1 MSYSDDELREYFERP
16 ENRRRR
22 DGDESGRGGKGG
34 SGTGAWQNAE
44 VRPRTPIGRY
54 WFTRLKDPKK
64 AAAASIVSWMFIVL
78 LAGTLGLGG
87 YFLSLLGDIPPTR
100 EIENPEFQLATV
112 AYTADGV
119 ELQRYAYQ
127 NRSWATYEEIS
138 PHVINALWAT
148 EDHRFYEHWGI
159 DMRGLFIAVPVSI
172 LKGDPRGASTIT
184 QQLARNLYNKRIGR
198 RVTVSRK
205 LKEMV
210 TAVQLERRYTKEE
223 IMEMYLNTVDFGYPA
238 FGIESAARMY
248 FGKQPRD
255 LTLLESAT
263 LVGMLQGT
271 SLYHPVN
278 NPENARR
285 RRNVVL
291 SQMERRGVVEPGT
304 TAELADN
311 PVETSY
317 RSEAI
322 TSSIAPYFAEY
333 VRRQLETWAERSG
346 YDIYEDGLI
355 VYTTID
361 SRLQKMAATAVD
373 SVATCLQA
381 VADYEWSDE
390 GDDELVWSLNMCDYL
405 EFDDDSWSERYR
417 QNPTL
422 IRNIQVDTE
431 RYQALRRSG
440 MERSEVF
447 KRLDANEAYMDS
459 LKAAKHR
466 LEAGFVAMDPQT
478 GYVKAWVGGREITR
492 DWYDHVATARRQ
504 PGSTFKP
511 FVYTAAIDN
520 GYSPYYQLP
529 DDSVKYVDPITEV
542 EWNPTNF
549 TEISGRMMTLREAL
563 AHSVNT
569 VTAQLIL
576 EVGPPQVAFYAKR
589 MGIDTPLV
597 EVPALALGTSDVT
610 LLDMTQAYSTFANGG
625 LRYEPTVIS
634 RIEDRQGNVLFEANT
649 PPREALSE
657 VTAYTMTDMLRA
669 VIREGSGIRIVAGE
683 YQLGQYDLA
692 GKTGTTQ
699 DAADT
704 WFMMIH
710 PDLVMGAWV
719 GFNDPRFRFR
729 TNYWGQG
736 ARTALHVVGT
746 FFRDAAAEDSLFV
759 TKASRFPAPSVYG
772 APENYFEPAGPDSLG
787 AMQDS
792 TLLSPDA
799 ERRRR
804 VDW

>member
-1 MSYSDDELREYFERP
+1 MSYSDDELRDYFERP

-22 DGDESGRGGKGG
+22 DGDESGRGGKG
-34 SGTGAWQNAE
+34 SWRDDE
-44 VRPRTPIGRY
+44 IRPRTPIGKY
-54 WFTRLKDPKK
+54 WFHRLGDPKK
-64 AAAASIVSWMFIVL
+64 AAAASIISWMAIVPV
-78 LAGTLGLGG
+78 AGALGLGG
-87 YFLSLLGDIPPTR
+87 YFLSLIDELPPTR

-112 AYTADGV
+112 AYTADGE

-159 DMRGLFIAVPVSI
+159 DMQGLLIAVPVSI

-184 QQLARNLYNKRIGR
+184 QQLARNLYNTRIGR

-271 SLYHPVN
+271 SLYHPVR
-278 NPENARR
+278 NPESARR

-291 SQMERRGVVEPGT
+291 SQMERRGVVERGT
-304 TAELADN
+304 ALRLAEE

-322 TSSIAPYFAEY
+322 TSSLAPYFAEY
-333 VRRQLETWAERSG
+333 VRRELETWASHSG

-390 GDDELVWSLNMCDYL
+390 GDEELVWSTNMCDYL
-405 EFDDDSWSERYR
+405 SFEDDSWSERYR
-417 QNPTL
+417 KNPTL

-431 RYQALRRSG
+431 RYQAMRRRG
-440 MERSEVF
+440 MERSEIF
-447 KRLDANEAYMDS
+447 RLLDENEAYMDS

-520 GYSPYYQLP
+520 GWSPYYQLP

-569 VTAQLIL
+569 VTAQLML
-576 EVGPPQVAFYAKR
+576 EVGPSTVAFYAKR
-589 MGIDTPLV
+589 MGIDTPLT
-597 EVPALALGTSDVT
+597 EFPSLALGTSDVT
-610 LLDMTQAYSTFANGG
+610 LLDLTQAYSTFANGG

-657 VTAYTMTDMLRA
+657 ATAYTMTDMLRA

-710 PDLVMGAWV
+710 PDLVMGAWM
-719 GFNDPRFRFR
+719 GFNDPRYSFR

-746 FFRDAAAEDSLFV
+746 FFRDAAAVDSLFV

-772 APENYFEPAGPDSLG
+772 APETSFAPAGLDSLG
-787 AMQDS
+787 AAPDS
-792 TLLSPDA
+792 VQSS

-804 VDW
+804 VSW